1 MDIWEWSTTALS
13 NSDVDN
19 INIAEACDP
28 ANINNAIRAVM
39 ANVAGLRDLIG
50 GAKTAAGSSNAYTLT
65 TGISTTAYQQGVLLA
80 MEANHTNTG
89 ASTITVDA
97 ISSKSIVTAA
107 GVALVAGAI
116 VSGGI
121 YFLAYESGAGVIQLL
136 NPSATDI
143 ELTALAGLTSAA
155 NKIPMFS
162 GSGTATLLDFK
173 DEDDMLSDS
182 ATALPSQQSVKAY
195 VLARVAAAGG
205 GDMLK
210 ADNLSGLASASTSR
224 TNLGL
229 GAAALLADPVPVAN
243 GGTGSATA
251 STARTALGLGSL
263 ATASTINDDNW
274 SGEDLAISNGG
285 TGSSSSADARTAL
298 DVTRIPSSS
307 TLGVGALALCYYS
320 SANAV
325 SDGSTTSGSNLT
337 LAIAAISD
345 GRIIAGGG
353 AQNGTWK
360 NISGTTQ
367 DVNGVYSTGYWVRT
381 A

>member
-13 NSDVDN
+13 NSDVDS
-19 INIAEACDP
+19 INVAEACDP

-50 GAKTAAGSSNAYTLT
+50 GAKTAGGSSNAYTLT

-251 STARTALGLGSL
+251 AAARTALGLGSL
-263 ATASTINDDNW
+263 ATASTINNDNW
-274 SGEDLAISNGG
+274 SGTDLAITNGG
-285 TGSSSSADARTAL
+285 TGSGTAADARTAL

-320 SANAV
+320 SATAV
-325 SDGSTTSGSNLT
+325 NDGSTTSGSNLS

-353 AQNGTWK
+353 TQNGTWK